1 MTSPDLSALT
11 ADFDRLGYV
20 TIPEVISPELR
31 SRLRSVAETLL
42 RSTITRGRDRGAD
55 GKDGFRGV
63 LALNPDTFLPVIA
76 SPRVLPVVA
85 ELFGP
90 NIHILS
96 THLIALPSIAPGQP
110 RSIRTPQ
117 RPGWHR
123 DMFGVTADLG
133 QVNTPRMAIKCAYY
147 LTEVTPNC
155 GLTMFLPGSHLLTAP
170 PQIPPGQIDPPGAI
184 TPDLNGTDVVLFE
197 NRTWHAG
204 GCNTS
209 GCPRIALMIQYGYRW
224 LVPVDD
230 PAPELLERS
239 DLTDVQRQLL
249 GAADRNP
256 DGSVAKG
263 LGARAIREWLTQHPV
278 VSCPAE
284 PEHLRGQHAL
294 LP

>member
-11 ADFDRLGYV
+11 ADFGRLGYV

-31 SRLRSVAETLL
+31 SRMRSVAEILL

-63 LALNPDTFLPVIA
+63 LALNPDAFLPVIA

-147 LTEVTPNC
+147 LTRRHPQLRPDHVPARQ
-155 GLTMFLPGSHLLTAP
+155 PAAHRATA
-170 PQIPPGQIDPPGAI
+170 
-184 TPDLNGTDVVLFE
+184 
-197 NRTWHAG
+197 
-204 GCNTS
+204 
-209 GCPRIALMIQYGYRW
+209 
-224 LVPVDD
+224 D
-230 PAPELLERS
+230 PARPDRPTRRDHPGLER
-239 DLTDVQRQLL
+239 
-249 GAADRNP
+249 DRCCLVREP
-256 DGSVAKG
+256 H
-263 LGARAIREWLTQHPV
+263 LARRWMQHFRPSANRAHDPV
-278 VSCPAE
+278 RDHERDS
-284 PEHLRGQHAL
+284 
-294 LP
+294 